1 MRLAKIALQLTFKTF
16 RKSAFYESYDASESS
31 KLWGPRYFYS
41 FKNNTLSF
49 CDVKNIEY
57 CS

>member
-31 KLWGPRYFYS
+31 KLWGSRCFCS
-41 FKNNTLSF
+41 SKNNTLSF
-49 CDVKNIEY
+49 RDVKNIKY
-57 CS
+57 CI